1 MFEPSGRTDST
12 KFVAIMNVSTM
23 EKRRWMMKYSEFLH
37 EHYSDVMYFLNCIKT
52 GVWITDSNGKV
63 LMVNDESIKTGGLKR
78 EDLIGRTTKELL
90 EIGYILDESS
100 VLKAIASGEEESI
113 IQDTGEGSRLVAT
126 SVPLFVDGERDLVIC
141 TEMDITEVM
150 KLKNL
155 LAKEKNEIEKYKNE
169 IMFIKSQLHTEDD
182 EMISYNID
190 MLKIKE
196 MAVKIGAMD
205 ATVVITGESGTGKEV
220 VANLIQKSS
229 KRADKSFVKVNCAA
243 IPETL
248 FESEFFGYE
257 KGSFTGANSNGKMG
271 IFEIANG
278 GTLFLDEIGELPL
291 QMQSKVL
298 RVLQEKEVRRVGGE
312 KNIPVDVRI
321 IAATNRNLKK
331 EVEKGTFRGDLYY
344 RLFVVPINI
353 PPLRYR
359 REDIEPL
366 ATYFLNKFNDAYNV
380 KKEISDAAVKKLKE
394 HSWLG
399 NVRELRNV
407 VERLVVSGA
416 GESIS
421 SFQVEM
427 CLKEDSFKYIEY
439 TVEKGVTTSLAS
451 MMEEYEKEI
460 ILQAVEECGTLSGAA
475 NKLNVD
481 KSTISRKLKK
491 YGY

>member
-380 KKEISDAAVKKLKE
+380 KKHAETVSKYHNIYVVYTKEAETADMYIAKTTHKLANKFQVTVATSDALEQLIIMGHGALRMSASNFKEEVDNVNKAISEQINKTSRLENYVLK
-394 HSWLG
+394 
-399 NVRELRNV
+399 
-407 VERLVVSGA
+407 
-416 GESIS
+416 
-421 SFQVEM
+421 
-427 CLKEDSFKYIEY
+427 
-439 TVEKGVTTSLAS
+439 
-451 MMEEYEKEI
+451 
-460 ILQAVEECGTLSGAA
+460 
-475 NKLNVD
+475 
-481 KSTISRKLKK
+481 
-491 YGY
+491 